1 MSLIEEL
8 KTQEEIESAY
18 PIMSQLRNHLSE
30 KAYVELIL
38 EAQIKEQYRLF
49 ALYENEKIVAVIG
62 FMPMITLYYG
72 RFIWVCDLVTDETQ
86 RSSGFGEELLT
97 FVHDWARKN
106 KYNSVAL
113 SSGIDRKDTHRFYEG
128 KMNYKKVSYVYRTT
142 LN

>member
-8 KTQEEIESAY
+8 KTQDEIESAY

-30 KAYVELIL
+30 KTYVELIL

-113 SSGIDRKDTHRFYEG
+113 SSGIERKDTHRFYEE